1 MDIENL
7 KRAAE
12 IERQLTAYKTALRC
26 LDGEN
31 VSVSVCG
38 GRRRSFAGAILSNK
52 GFLKDFRCLIH
63 EHIDVLLEEAKTL

>member
-12 IERQLTAYKTALRC
+12 IERQLTAYNAALRC
-26 LDGEN
+26 LDGKN

-38 GRRRSFAGAILSNK
+38 GRRSFAGVILSYK
-52 GFLKDFRCLIH
+52 GFLKDLRRLIL
-63 EHIDVLLEEAKTL
+63 EHIDVLLEEARTL